1 MCACE
6 YVTVNIVKRWTC
18 VIDCQEE
25 IWHASTAFEKVRNCC
40 CQRIFISRNPHQQI
54 NIVRWHFIVRTLHTK
69 QVISRAFHAAS
80 RVASVLTTA
89 GPSPRICSPV
99 SAGCR
104 HSHNHIPCYG
114 FPLWNPP
121 NAKLWNKLE
130 SAVCLPLRCALAL
143 PSNTQRL
150 AVMADFGIVGPRAQ
164 HQRAALSFAHRAATL
179 PSEHTTRVLFDKQ
192 RQQPIRAVRKS
203 YMPFA
208 NKVRKTEALWNI
220 NHADANAASSRS
232 LTRAALEAQ
241 LQQLRNPFPKTRF
254 SWLHLEP
261 QPTPYILRDDRQTAQ
276 LRARIRLNRHHFNTR
291 LLNWQTQTSAWSV
304 EFLSPTITSST
315 IVPALRSL
323 VTGAVRSLIMLLS
336 LSLLTL
342 LLVTSLT
349 SLQIL

>member
-1 MCACE
+1 
-6 YVTVNIVKRWTC
+6 
-18 VIDCQEE
+18 
-25 IWHASTAFEKVRNCC
+25 
-40 CQRIFISRNPHQQI
+40 
-54 NIVRWHFIVRTLHTK
+54 
-69 QVISRAFHAAS
+69 
-80 RVASVLTTA
+80 VASVLTTA
-89 GPSPRICSPV
+89 GPSPRIV
-99 SAGCR
+99 RQLVQAVV
-104 HSHNHIPCYG
+104 IPTITYG

-291 LLNWQTQTSAWSV
+291 LFRMKLADTDLCLVCRVPESDYHIIYDCSRFALPRHRCCAVLDYAAVPLSLNV
-304 EFLSPTITSST
+304 
-315 IVPALRSL
+315 
-323 VTGAVRSLIMLLS
+323 VTGDFTNIAPDLVAEVAKATADFLKAVNAVRPI
-336 LSLLTL
+336 
-342 LLVTSLT
+342 
-349 SLQIL
+349 